1 MERVKTATE
10 RYWVFYYLVYVASSV
25 FGVCWY
31 WERLL
36 RYDWVLWLAAIF
48 GASVG
53 FALFVAIIL
62 EVSGRMVLLIPNA
75 IRKIKAEGRAEE
87 RKRIGEI
94 LDALNVPG
102 SGEPAALTPAEIKKI
117 LLDSPGSR
125 S

>member
-75 IRKIKAEGRAEE
+75 IRKIRADE
-87 RKRIGEI
+87 RKRIR
-94 LDALNVPG
+94 
-102 SGEPAALTPAEIKKI
+102 AALAELGIREGQEPVTLNPDEVLKV
-117 LLDSPGSR
+117 LQGDTNGSR

>member
-10 RYWVFYYLVYVASSV
+10 RYWVFYYLVYIASSV

-75 IRKIKAEGRAEE
+75 IRKIRADE
-87 RKRIGEI
+87 RKRIRT
-94 LDALNVPG
+94 ALADLG
-102 SGEPAALTPAEIKKI
+102 IREGQEPVTLNPDEVLKV
-117 LLDSPGSR
+117 LQGDNDGNR